1 MNHLRPTRRQLLQG
15 TGGLVITFALGGM
28 LRRNGEAQQR
38 AVPADPYIVKLPDDQ
53 TNESILTQDD
63 IGRVDSWLSISQT
76 GDVAIFVG
84 KVELGT
90 GIMTAFA
97 QIAAEELDVPFARVT
112 VIQGDTDLTPDQGYT
127 AGSMSI
133 QVARPIL
140 QQAAAEARS
149 ILIDRAATLLNVP
162 DTDLQVHDGVIVS
175 QTDATNPFP
184 MERWSTGLS
193 CAGWMAK
200 RP

>member
-15 TGGLVITFALGGM
+15 TGGLVITFGLGAA
-28 LRRNGEAQQR
+28 LRRSGEAQQR
-38 AVPADPYIVKLPDDQ
+38 AEPADPYTVKLPDNQ
-53 TNESILTQDD
+53 TNEAILTRDAH
-63 IGRVDSWLSISQT
+63 GRVDSWLSISKK

-127 AGSMSI
+127 AGSMSL

-149 ILIDRAATLLNVP
+149 ILIDRAAILLSVP
-162 DTDLQVHDGVIVS
+162 DTDLIVHDGVIVS
-175 QTDATNPFP
+175 KSDAKK
-184 MERWSTGLS
+184 SV
-193 CAGWMAK
+193 
-200 RP
+200 